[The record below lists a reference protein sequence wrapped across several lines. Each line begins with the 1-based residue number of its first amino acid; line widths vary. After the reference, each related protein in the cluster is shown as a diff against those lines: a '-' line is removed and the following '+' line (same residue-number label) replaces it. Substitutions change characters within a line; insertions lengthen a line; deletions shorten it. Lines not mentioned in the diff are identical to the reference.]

1 MSRFSF
7 DWLEEIPPSHS
18 ATRISFFLA
27 GFFMALWASLVPFV
41 KSALGLDEAA
51 FGAVLLSIGLGAL
64 VTMPYSGILIAR
76 RGAKRILAAA
86 VPATAALLAA
96 VALLSAAAPS
106 TAATVALLF
115 LFGAFFGAIDVGMN
129 IHSVVVEARSGRKL
143 LSGFHALYSIGGV
156 AGAGVMTALQS
167 AGIPGAAAASVLSAL
182 CAALWMKAGAWM
194 LPDAGCAPDADGHSG
209 PKFAIPKGIV
219 LLLGAVCF
227 IMFMV
232 EGSILDW
239 GALFL
244 MEDKGAAIEHAGMGF
259 AVFSIAMTLMRLLG
273 DRVIMAIGPR
283 KTVVFGAAGA
293 AAAFALAVLSPGFW
307 GSLAAFFLIGLGVA
321 NLVPIA
327 FAATGEQKE
336 MPMSLALSA
345 ATTMGYA
352 GLLAGPAGIGALAK
366 ATSLSFA
373 FLCEAV
379 LLVAVAAVALFT
391 RVFRSKA

>member
-1 MSRFSF
+1 MAALSRMAAHLHKKISILPGDTVIFSSHPIPGNEKAVSNVINELSAQGANVVF
-7 DWLEEIPPSHS
+7 QDVHVSGHACQEEIK
-18 ATRISFFLA
+18 LVY
-27 GFFMALWASLVPFV
+27 SLV
-41 KSALGLDEAA
+41 
-51 FGAVLLSIGLGAL
+51 
-64 VTMPYSGILIAR
+64 R
-76 RGAKRILAAA
+76 
-86 VPATAALLAA
+86 
-96 VALLSAAAPS
+96 
-106 TAATVALLF
+106 
-115 LFGAFFGAIDVGMN
+115 
-129 IHSVVVEARSGRKL
+129 
-143 LSGFHALYSIGGV
+143 
-156 AGAGVMTALQS
+156 
-167 AGIPGAAAASVLSAL
+167 
-182 CAALWMKAGAWM
+182 
-194 LPDAGCAPDADGHSG
+194 

-259 AVFSIAMTLMRLLG
+259 AVFSVAMTLMRLLG

-373 FLCEAV
+373 FLCEAA